1 MKNLTRILLLAL
13 AGLTFT
19 AHAEDD
25 GAVHHGT
32 GVPVGGVDSSG
43 NFQVLSVT
51 TGGGLSMG
59 TGTSANQVQGTAA
72 DGAAA
77 VGNPVQI
84 GGKDGSG
91 NVQTLLTNTDG
102 SLQVGFT
109 TVDPCQSSGVA
120 KSSVVLNHTA
130 TAELVAISGTTV
142 VYVCGFSISLAGTA
156 PTFRFQTGTGTT
168 CGTGTVQQTGVYTPA
183 SAAPFSTYGAGTIF
197 KGTAGQ
203 ALCIN
208 LGGTTPSAQGVLTYV
223 QQ

>member
-51 TGGGLSMG
+51 TGGSLSMG

-91 NVQTLLTNTDG
+91 NAQTLLTNTDG
-102 SLQVGFT
+102 SLQVSFT

-120 KSSVVLNHTA
+120 KSSVAINATA
-130 TAELVAISGTTV
+130 TAQLVAISGTTV
-142 VYVCGFSISLAGTA
+142 IYVCGFSVGVAGTT
-156 PTFRFQTGTGTT
+156 PTARFQTGTGTT
-168 CGTGTVQQTGVYTPA
+168 CGTGTVQKTGVYAPA
-183 SAAPFSTYGAGTIF
+183 SAAPFAAFGGSTVFKSAAGE
-197 KGTAGQ
+197 
-203 ALCIN
+203 ALCIE
-208 LGGTTPSAQGVLTYV
+208 LGGTTPSAQGFVTYV